1 LVLQEVQLCL
11 VCILINHQG
20 VSMSFFLKIS
30 ASVILILSMTACQ
43 KSANTESTAK
53 SGAIETV
60 ATQSA
65 VPQQSVPTKGKNGV
79 LSVTPG
85 SLASCESAVVV
96 TIGVDLGDSHPETKS
111 VSIFLKGFDEKE
123 SKLFGAVGRKVSIQ
137 TGAWIRPGH
146 QISIEDSDTHAVI
159 DDVVVSGPQC
169 Q

>member
-111 VSIFLKGFDEKE
+111 
-123 SKLFGAVGRKVSIQ
+123 KLFGAVGRKVSIQ